1 MRSTSM
7 RLLVVAVA
15 LWLCLAI
22 GPAAAEPPQRIVSL
36 IPAVTEMI
44 FATGRGAR
52 VVGVSD
58 YDKYPPEVSGLT
70 KVGGLLDP
78 SVERIL
84 GLKPDLVVVY
94 NTQVELKQRLERA
107 DIPYFSY
114 QHRALAD
121 VTMTVRAI
129 GARIG
134 SIDRADTLAAQ
145 MERSIAAIRESVA
158 NLPHPRTMLVF
169 ERDASSLRNI
179 SASAGYGFLHD
190 MLEAAGGEDLFGD
203 IKRESVQA
211 TTEMILAR
219 KPDVIIELRYGANVV
234 KDPAHELQTWN
245 TLSSVP
251 AVKNH
256 RIYLLTGDEF
266 VVPGPRVV
274 DAIRRIAE
282 TLHPRT
288 R

>member
-1 MRSTSM
+1 
-7 RLLVVAVA
+7 
-15 LWLCLAI
+15 LA
-22 GPAAAEPPQRIVSL
+22 
-36 IPAVTEMI
+36 T
-44 FATGRGAR
+44 
-52 VVGVSD
+52 
-58 YDKYPPEVSGLT
+58 
-70 KVGGLLDP
+70 
-78 SVERIL
+78 
-84 GLKPDLVVVY
+84 
-94 NTQVELKQRLERA
+94 
-107 DIPYFSY
+107 
-114 QHRALAD
+114 
-121 VTMTVRAI
+121 
-129 GARIG
+129 
-134 SIDRADTLAAQ
+134 Q

-169 ERDASSLRNI
+169 EREPSSLRNI

-234 KDPAHELQTWN
+234 KDPAHELQAWN
-245 TLSSVP
+245 ALSSVP